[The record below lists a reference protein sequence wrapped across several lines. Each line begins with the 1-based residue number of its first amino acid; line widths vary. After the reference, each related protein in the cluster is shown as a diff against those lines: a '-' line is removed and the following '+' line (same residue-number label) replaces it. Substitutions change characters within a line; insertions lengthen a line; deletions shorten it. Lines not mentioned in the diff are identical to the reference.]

1 MNTLSSLTVFAAVAG
16 CLAMAFAPHS
26 TPVPGEKTIYD
37 FKMENIDGKSMSLAK
52 FKGKVLLV
60 VNVASRCG
68 YTPQYKGLE
77 ALYKERKTKGLV
89 VLGFPANNFGA
100 QEPGSNQEI
109 KEFCTS
115 KFDVTFPMFSKISV
129 KGDDE
134 HPLYKWLIA
143 NSDRQD
149 DIEWN
154 FTKFVIGKDGKV
166 FKRFRSSDA
175 PDSKA
180 VLDAIDEALAE

>member
-1 MNTLSSLTVFAAVAG
+1 MKLVPFLSLFIAAFG
-16 CLAMAFAPHS
+16 CLSVAMATS
-26 TPVPGEKTIYD
+26 TKRTNPANSIYD
-37 FKMENIDGKSMSLAK
+37 FKMVNIDGKTVKLSHY
-52 FKGKVLLV
+52 KGKVLLV
-60 VNVASRCG
+60 VNVASKCG

-77 ALYKERKTKGLV
+77 ALYKDKKDKGFV
-89 VLGFPANNFGA
+89 ILGFPANNFGA
-100 QEPGSNQEI
+100 QEPGTDSEI

-134 HPLYKWLIA
+134 HPLYKWLIE

-149 DIEWN
+149 PIEWN

-166 FKRFRSSDA
+166 FKRFRSKDT
-175 PDSKA
+175 PDSPD
-180 VLDAIDEALAE
+180 VLAAIDEALAK